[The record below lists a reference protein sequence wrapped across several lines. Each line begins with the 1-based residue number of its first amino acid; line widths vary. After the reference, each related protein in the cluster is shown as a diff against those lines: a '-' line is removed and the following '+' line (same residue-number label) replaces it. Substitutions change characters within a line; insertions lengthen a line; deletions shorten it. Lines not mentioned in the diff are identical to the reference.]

1 MQLSGGRIKLIIDV
15 PNTIYEGCKQRC
27 AERKSRI
34 AEFVIAKGVP
44 YEERPQGERAE
55 RALAIIDRLR
65 TDGHINNKEQG
76 TLRRAIL
83 LPERSQGVW
92 TTVKGIEGA
101 YYCSECDGDIDWK
114 SRYCPWCGAKM
125 EVDYE

>member
-1 MQLSGGRIKLIIDV
+1 MKYIVDIKGEIEGDYEIIS
-15 PNTIYEGCKQRC
+15 K
-27 AERKSRI
+27 
-34 AEFVIAKGVP
+34 
-44 YEERPQGERAE
+44 YEERPQGE
-55 RALAIIDRLR
+55 
-65 TDGHINNKEQG
+65 
-76 TLRRAIL
+76 
-83 LPERSQGVW
+83 W